1 MNARILELE
10 KGAKA
15 RDSKL
20 RKIMLKNQEAEME
33 VQDYMD
39 KITEWYESKEISF
52 TLYKNDLNSKII
64 KNYDVKFTNKIHVFN
79 ILYQIYIFC
88 DLYFYL

>member
-52 TLYKNDLNSKII
+52 TLYKKKITDWYESKEISL
-64 KNYDVKFTNKIHVFN
+64 T
-79 ILYQIYIFC
+79 LYKKK
-88 DLYFYL
+88 

>member
-10 KGAKA
+10 KGAKV

>member
-64 KNYDVKFTNKIHVFN
+64 KNYDVKFTNKIHVHC
-79 ILYQIYIFC
+79 I
-88 DLYFYL
+88 

>member
-39 KITEWYESKEISF
+39 KITDWYESKEISII
-52 TLYKNDLNSKII
+52 LHKNDINAKII
-64 KNYDVKFTNKIHVFN
+64 KNNRLV
-79 ILYQIYIFC
+79 
-88 DLYFYL
+88 